1 MSAPQIWFITG
12 VSTGFGRALAEA
24 ALQAGNRVV
33 GTVRDLFHVAD
44 LSAAHSTNFQAL
56 EMDLTDGASIRHAIT
71 EAAALWDGLDVLVNN
86 AGYGLVGALEEY
98 DEAQMARSLAINFT
112 GPLQV
117 IRAAL
122 PILRAQRAGRII
134 HVGAIAAL
142 CNDAGFS
149 VYGGAKAAMDSAM
162 EALRAELAPLGVKV
176 SVVHPGPFR
185 TDFISRNVET
195 GSSVLEDYARTSG
208 AFGALLKRIDGR
220 QPGDPAKAAQAM
232 LALAGMDDPPM
243 RVFLGKYAIDKI
255 HKKLKAMDLEVTRME
270 SVGLPMDF

>member
-1 MSAPQIWFITG
+1 MSAAQIWFITG

-24 ALQAGNRVV
+24 ALQAGNRVI

-44 LSAAHSTNFQAL
+44 LSAAHPTNFQAL
-56 EMDLTDGASIRHAIT
+56 EMDLTDGASIRDAIK

-98 DEAQMARSLAINFT
+98 DEGQMARSLAINFT

-122 PILRAQRAGRII
+122 PLLRAQRSGRII

-162 EALRAELAPLGVKV
+162 EALRAELAPLGIKV

-243 RVFLGKYAIDKI
+243 RLFLGKYAIDKI
-255 HKKLKAMDLEVTRME
+255 RKKLKAMDLEVTRME
-270 SVGLPMDF
+270 SLGLPMDF